1 MDGSV
6 HTHTHTHTLW
16 QGLEEKGNVYWSRRL
31 SSRRW
36 ENSFSNPSSGSLEFR
51 CQMQYFKL
59 NYYKTKMEREKR
71 ADFLKSLRDSTWRYL
86 DICNRLARVSYN
98 LARHM
103 QFRGALY
110 YLTESRKQG
119 HTNLRLPQ
127 HWLWKSAE
135 WLLDCRLRLLA
146 NPIWLRAT
154 FLFACG
160 PHTKR

>member
-1 MDGSV
+1 
-6 HTHTHTHTLW
+6 
-16 QGLEEKGNVYWSRRL
+16 
-31 SSRRW
+31 
-36 ENSFSNPSSGSLEFR
+36 
-51 CQMQYFKL
+51 
-59 NYYKTKMEREKR
+59 MEREKR

-127 HWLWKSAE
+127 HWL
-135 WLLDCRLRLLA
+135 
-146 NPIWLRAT
+146 
-154 FLFACG
+154 
-160 PHTKR
+160 